1 MILSEKL
8 AAERLASPLNL
19 MNRLK
24 SLSAATPKKD
34 GMKIFFPSPA
44 SPIRENKT
52 FAPKPQAPVNRDIE
66 RPVQQT
72 IHPGIENL
80 IPNSDKQVEL
90 ALAHDRALGLLNT
103 AITTLATKLDDVKP
117 ERLPSVIAATSKVV
131 ESIRKERSEAAKQ
144 GANKEVHYHFYT
156 PQQNKVTDYQIIDV
170 LPSASSD
177 QVSA

>member
-1 MILSEKL
+1 
-8 AAERLASPLNL
+8 

-66 RPVQQT
+66 RPVLE
-72 IHPGIENL
+72 IENL

-131 ESIRKERSEAAKQ
+131 ESIRRERSEAAKQ

-170 LPSASSD
+170 QATTENQASA
-177 QVSA
+177 

>member
-66 RPVQQT
+66 RPVLE
-72 IHPGIENL
+72 IENL

-131 ESIRKERSEAAKQ
+131 ESIRRERSEAAKQ

-170 LPSASSD
+170 QATTENQASA
-177 QVSA
+177 